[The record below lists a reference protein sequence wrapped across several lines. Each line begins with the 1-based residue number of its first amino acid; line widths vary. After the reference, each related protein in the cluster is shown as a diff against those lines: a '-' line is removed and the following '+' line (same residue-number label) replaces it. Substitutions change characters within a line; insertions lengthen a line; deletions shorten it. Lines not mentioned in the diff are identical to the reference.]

1 MPDSA
6 SSNLMALYLL
16 FLKCLG
22 NRAAEENPSRGTDN
36 ERTQNGKAMLQKYV
50 LEGDKAD
57 GNRDEEESEMPS
69 QDRRP
74 LLDPLQ
80 TDQSAREQR
89 KENQHS
95 DEVSW
100 QAQRQPVR
108 QQVTRAVN

>member
-1 MPDSA
+1 MPDNA
-6 SSNLMALYLL
+6 SSNLMVLRLL

-22 NRAAEENPSRGTDN
+22 DKATEENSSCGAEN
-36 ERTQNGKAMLQKYV
+36 ERAQNGKAVLQKYV
-50 LEGDKAD
+50 FEGDKAD

-69 QDRRP
+69 QHRCP

-80 TDQSAREQR
+80 TNESARQQR

-100 QAQRQPVR
+100 QAQRQPVC
-108 QQVTRAVN
+108 QHVTRAVN